1 MRLWLSTQITWVM
14 VFFTRNRR
22 IFLVLVLFDVD
33 VAAASKRGSHMLM
46 AGLGVRRRR
55 DHLQES
61 LQEIAH
67 ALICRSKILQQ
78 RVLKHAVGI
87 DRFEI
92 GEQEP
97 IGALRHMLQH
107 LFDLLWRVSPADLF
121 QYSFAL

>member
-1 MRLWLSTQITWVM
+1 M
-14 VFFTRNRR
+14 VF
-22 IFLVLVLFDVD
+22 VLLDAD
-33 VAAASKRGSHMLM
+33 VAAASKRGGHVLM
-46 AGLGVRRRR
+46 ALGVQRRR

-67 ALICRSKILQQ
+67 ALTSGSKILQQ

-87 DRFEI
+87 DRFQI
-92 GEQEP
+92 GEQKP

-121 QYSFAL
+121 QDRFAL